1 MESVVVTGSS
11 GFIGASLCRELMQ
24 EGYDVHGVDKRPPL
38 FEHPPQLETDII
50 DLTTSPDLP
59 VADIVVHLSAHSQVQ
74 PIVRKTALATEN
86 IEMTR
91 HVLAEASKIDA
102 FVVNASSRDMYGAAI
117 RPLENDVN
125 LDSPNGYAASKVACE
140 ALANSYRHTHD
151 LRVTSLR
158 LSNVY
163 GPMDA
168 NRRVIPT
175 FIALANHGETLQVF
189 GDEKLLDF
197 IHIKD
202 VCDAIL
208 ATIRRRSTVDGMSL
222 NIGSGVGSSLTKVAS
237 IIAEQVD
244 VCPGWEFGPDRT
256 GDVHRYVTNL
266 SNAAAVLDF
275 KPSVQLEEGLRKTID
290 WYQSRPELL
299 AELVAS

>member
-1 MESVVVTGSS
+1 MVSILVTGSS
-11 GFIGASLCRELMQ
+11 GFIGASLCRKLIEVGH
-24 EGYDVHGVDKRPPL
+24 EVRGVDKHPPL
-38 FEHPPQLETDII
+38 FEHPPQLETDIV

-59 VADIVVHLSAHSQVQ
+59 VADIVVHLAAHSQVQ
-74 PIVRKTALATEN
+74 PIVNKTTLATQN

-91 HVLAEASKIDA
+91 HVLAEASQVDA

-117 RPLENDVN
+117 RPLENEVN

-140 ALANSYRHTHD
+140 ALANAYRHTHG

-168 NRRVIPT
+168 NQRVIPT
-175 FIALANHGETLQVF
+175 FIALANHGETLRVF
-189 GDEKLLDF
+189 GNEKLLDF
-197 IHIKD
+197 IHVKD
-202 VCDAIL
+202 VCDAML
-208 ATIRRRSTVDGMSL
+208 ATIRRRSIADGMSL
-222 NIGSGVGSSLTKVAS
+222 NIGSGVGSSLTQVAS

-275 KPSVQLEEGLRKTID
+275 KPSIQFEDGLRKTID

-299 AELVAS
+299 AGLVAS